1 MMRIGL
7 LSDTHSFLDPQI
19 FNYFAD
25 CDEIWHAGDFGS
37 LECLK
42 SLRDFKPLVSVY
54 GNIDSKEI
62 RVEAP
67 KYQLIERENLKIS
80 LFHIGGKPGYYPPEA
95 LEHIKTDKPDI
106 WVCGHSHILVVA
118 HDKKF
123 GNLLHL
129 NPGAAGKHG
138 FHHVRTALRF
148 TLENGKIH
156 SMQAIELGKRTQ

>member
-1 MMRIGL
+1 MIRIGL
-7 LSDTHSFLDPQI
+7 LSDTHSYLDPQI
-19 FNYFAD
+19 FKHFAE

-37 LECLK
+37 LECVKALQ
-42 SLRDFKPLVSVY
+42 DFKPLVSVY
-54 GNIDSKEI
+54 GNIDGKEI

-67 KYQLIERENLKIS
+67 KYQLIEREKLKIS

-95 LEHIKTDKPDI
+95 LEHIKTDRPDI
-106 WVCGHSHILVVA
+106 WVCGHSHILVVS
-118 HDKKF
+118 HDKKYN
-123 GNLLHL
+123 NLLHL

-156 SMQAIELGKRTQ
+156 SMQAIELGKRT